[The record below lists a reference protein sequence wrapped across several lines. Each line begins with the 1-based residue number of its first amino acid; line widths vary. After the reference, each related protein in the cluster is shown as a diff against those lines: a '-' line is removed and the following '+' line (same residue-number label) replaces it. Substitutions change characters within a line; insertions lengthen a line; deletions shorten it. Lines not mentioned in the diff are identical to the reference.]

1 MSENKDNEELLSSV
15 NKIRSRFKTELEDPD
30 KAQLSFIDEL
40 NELIKKIFKDDPTDV
55 YTTLSPGEL
64 EKWKKKRWRRWFW
77 NKISKMNYGRAL
89 YFLLLCTITGF
100 LVSEAVSFYAAE
112 SAIASKAWIKAI
124 LTEVC
129 FIFLSGYRAVGWTQ
143 SLFVGVL
150 RVCVFCLMLFVVTS
164 DLAFK
169 SVSTTAVSDNILQQ
183 IVLIEEQIKSK
194 DETIRFYRDKK
205 WGVSVNKHEQ
215 EKSALVE
222 KLVRLKEK
230 QGEGKTEDVSKIVEY
245 QTYGRAA
252 FRVVLM
258 FISVLITRRLFKF

>member
-1 MSENKDNEELLSSV
+1 MSENRDNEELLSSV
-15 NKIRSRFKTELEDPD
+15 KNIRSRFKTELEDPD

-64 EKWKKKRWRRWFW
+64 EKWKKKRWRRWFLR
-77 NKISKMNYGRAL
+77 KLSGMNLRSGM

-100 LVSEAVSFYAAE
+100 LVSEAVSFYAVE
-112 SAIASKAWIKAI
+112 SAIASKVWIKAI

-129 FIFLSGYRAVGWTQ
+129 FIFLSGYRAVGWAQ
-143 SLFVGVL
+143 SLFVGAL
-150 RVCVFCLMLFVVTS
+150 RVCMFCLMLFVVTS

-169 SVSTTAVSDNILQQ
+169 SVSTTAVSDNISQQ

-194 DETIRFYRDKK
+194 DETIKFYRDKE

-215 EKSALVE
+215 EKSVLVE
-222 KLVRLKEK
+222 KLVKLKEK

-245 QTYGRAA
+245 QAYGRAA

-258 FISVLITRRLFKF
+258 FISILITRRLFKF